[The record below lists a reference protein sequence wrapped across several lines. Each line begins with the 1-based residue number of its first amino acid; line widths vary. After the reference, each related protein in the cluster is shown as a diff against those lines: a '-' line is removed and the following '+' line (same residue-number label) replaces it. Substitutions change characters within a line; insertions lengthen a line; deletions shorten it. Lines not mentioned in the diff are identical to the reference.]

1 MARLK
6 KDILQITGNVHFN
19 KVGDKYVVFGSRQ
32 EGLQI
37 NSNTCDQQV

>member
-6 KDILQITGNVHFN
+6 KDILQITGVHFN

-37 NSNTCDQQV
+37 DTNTYDQQV